1 MQHKMK
7 RLGFLVNPIA
17 GMGGAVGLK
26 GTDGEAYIEAL
37 KLGANPVTPERAKVF
52 LSSIKNKRDLFIIS
66 APGPMGENQ
75 VKEFDIEYYTVGS
88 LEDGATTSAVDTK
101 RIVEEVMKENIDL
114 LVFVGG
120 DGTSRDVFDV
130 VGSMKP
136 VLGVPS
142 GVKMF
147 GSVFAVNAESAAKV
161 VDAFV
166 EGNVEIVEKEVL
178 DINEEA
184 FRKSKLDVKLYG
196 YMKVPTVRDLVQ
208 AGKEPSRPRESQM
221 ENQRAIAK
229 RIVEDIDE
237 KVLYLLGPGT
247 TTRTITDELGVNKT
261 LLGVDA
267 VYDGKLVGE
276 DINESEILSLVE
288 KFDKARIIVSPIGG
302 QGFIFGRGNQ
312 EFSPDVIKSVGKENI
327 IVVATRDKVDK
338 LSCLRVDT
346 GKAEVDETLKGY
358 IKVIIDYREWRLIKV
373 E

>member
-1 MQHKMK
+1 MI

-26 GTDGEAYIEAL
+26 GTDGDAYIEAL
-37 KLGANPVTPERAKVF
+37 RLGAGPVTPERGRRF
-52 LSSIKNKRDLFIIS
+52 LSSIKNRNMIFIVS
-66 APGPMGENQ
+66 APGVMGENL
-75 VKEFDIEYYTVGS
+75 VKESGIKFRVSGS
-88 LEDGATTSAVDTK
+88 PGSGETTSAEDTK
-101 RIVEEVMKENIDL
+101 RFVGEIMKEGVDI

-130 VGSMKP
+130 VGSKKP

-147 GSVFAVNAESAAKV
+147 GSVFAVSAEAAAEV

-166 EGNVEIVEKEVL
+166 GGDVEIVEKEVL

-184 FRKSKLDVKLYG
+184 FRKSRLDVKLYG

-208 AGKEPSRPRESQM
+208 AGKEPSRPRESQI

-229 RIVEDIDE
+229 RVVEDME
-237 KVLYLLGPGT
+237 GEVLYLLGPGT
-247 TTRTITDELGVNKT
+247 TTRTIADELGVGKT

-267 VYDGKLVGE
+267 VYGGELVGE
-276 DINESEILSLVE
+276 DLNEKEILGLLARFE
-288 KFDKARIIVSPIGG
+288 EARIIVSPIGG

-312 EFSPDVIKSVGKENI
+312 EFSSEVLRSVGKESVV
-327 IVVATRDKVDK
+327 VVATRDKMDK

-346 GKAEVDETLKGY
+346 GEAEVDEMLRGY
-358 IKVIIDYREWRLIKV
+358 IKVMIDYREWRLIKV
-373 E
+373 D